1 MISTK
6 EPSTL
11 VADLLTAC
19 CACVL
24 FLIFT
29 ALILFVVVD
38 CNAAHAEL
46 FGVRVKQQLPLCM
59 LLATT
64 N

>member
-1 MISTK
+1 MMSTK
-6 EPSTL
+6 KPSTS

-19 CACVL
+19 CACML

-38 CNAAHAEL
+38 CAAAPVE
-46 FGVRVKQQLPLCM
+46 GVRVKHQLPLCI
-59 LLATT
+59 LLATI
-64 N
+64 